1 MSPAVLLP
9 QRRWEVLAGKV
20 ISRERATIG
29 GWSRDRHDFVSVGRD
44 EGVKRAC
51 GDGDGDAAD
60 DIPSGR
66 KWGDSVGK
74 VVNVIGSHQMIVSLM
89 VQSEKQM
96 VKKGQKELA
105 RRVGDLVQKL
115 KRNSWYCRHEGDVG
129 G

>member
-1 MSPAVLLP
+1 M
-9 QRRWEVLAGKV
+9 LAGKV

-51 GDGDGDAAD
+51 GDGDGD

-66 KWGDSVGK
+66 RWVDSVGK
-74 VVNVIGSHQMIVSLM
+74 VLNVIGSHQMIVSLM

>member
-66 KWGDSVGK
+66 KWVDSVGK

-115 KRNSWYCRHEGDVG
+115 KRHSWYCRHEGDVG

>member
-1 MSPAVLLP
+1 MTHL
-9 QRRWEVLAGKV
+9 RRDVSRGSTSTAKVGSVGGK
-20 ISRERATIG
+20 S
-29 GWSRDRHDFVSVGRD
+29 DFVSVGRD

-66 KWGDSVGK
+66 KWVDSVGK

-105 RRVGDLVQKL
+105 RRGGDLVQKL

>member
-1 MSPAVLLP
+1 MIDMISYLLD
-9 QRRWEVLAGKV
+9 ETKESSV
-20 ISRERATIG
+20 RA
-29 GWSRDRHDFVSVGRD
+29 
-44 EGVKRAC
+44 
-51 GDGDGDAAD
+51 AAD

-66 KWGDSVGK
+66 KWVDSVGK

>member
-1 MSPAVLLP
+1 M
-9 QRRWEVLAGKV
+9 
-20 ISRERATIG
+20 
-29 GWSRDRHDFVSVGRD
+29 
-44 EGVKRAC
+44 
-51 GDGDGDAAD
+51 
-60 DIPSGR
+60 
-66 KWGDSVGK
+66 
-74 VVNVIGSHQMIVSLM
+74 VNVIGSHQMIVSLM

>member
-51 GDGDGDAAD
+51 GYGDGDAAD

-66 KWGDSVGK
+66 KWVDSVGK